1 MSEHTQN
8 LKTLHTLLIDSR
20 NGYDEAFKDANG
32 TGLASLFRNMMV
44 FHNHSAEALGA
55 YLNSVGEAVDDRG
68 SVMTTVNRT
77 IMSIRSMFGALD
89 ESILPGLIDGEKRIA
104 GHYDAALTTCP
115 ADAPELPVLHNQR
128 ESLQAKIAQMQ
139 AMKATAA

>member
-32 TGLASLFRNMMV
+32 TGLAPLFRDMMA
-44 FHNHSAEALGA
+44 FHNHSAEAVGA
-55 YLNSVGEAVDDRG
+55 YLNSAGEAVDDQG

-77 IMSIRSMFGALD
+77 IMSIRSMTGGLD
-89 ESILPGLIDGEKRIA
+89 KSILPGLIDGEKRIA
-104 GHYDAALTTCP
+104 GYYDAALKTCP
-115 ADAPELPVLHNQR
+115 ADAPELPVLRKQLA
-128 ESLQAKIAQMQ
+128 SLQAKIAGMQ
-139 AMKATAA
+139 ALNATAA